1 MPNYKNNAEINNLI
15 YQHVNQLVI
24 NKYTNDTWDCDY
36 LNKIDRM
43 SEAKKVTSLYFKK
56 NDFNSIGGIRN
67 EDAFI
72 DYTAKQIDKL
82 IPLFCFMHTN
92 KGLSERYNSIL
103 TRRIFN
109 SHDKNYFP
117 CTENLLYVYE
127 HDFSKEKEYIKKTKV
142 TINQLSFLK
151 KLSDEQG
158 FVIINKEYMTLENA
172 KNLIAYLKGNLEHE
186 PRLFNF
192 FMITV

>member
-1 MPNYKNNAEINNLI
+1 MAYDYDYFVNEILRLTQIDLSSYK
-15 YQHVNQLVI
+15 QNQMKRRI
-24 NKYTNDTWDCDY
+24 
-36 LNKIDRM
+36 
-43 SEAKKVTSLYFKK
+43 
-56 NDFNSIGGIRN
+56 
-67 EDAFI
+67 DAFI
-72 DYTAKQIDKL
+72 MRHNSKGYEDFVAFVRKDKALLEEFVEYIAKQIDKL
-82 IPLFCFMHTN
+82 IPLYCFMHTN
-92 KGLSERYNSIL
+92 KNLSDRYNSIL

-127 HDFSKEKEYIKKTKV
+127 QDFSKEKEYIKKTKV
-142 TINQLSFLK
+142 TINQMSFLK

-158 FVIINKEYMTLENA
+158 FVIINKEYMTIENA
-172 KNLIAYLKGNLEHE
+172 KSLIAYLKGTIEHE